1 VLVRISI
8 DVLYRPTGMWTRVR
22 RSIGKKLLLAVGVP
36 SLVLALGGV
45 LWLRHEA
52 RVLSPHLAPGSLDPA
67 FDVAIGAVLLLAG
80 AMALT
85 HLLVVHVLLDRPL
98 QQLAHGI
105 ERARGGDFLQ
115 RVPVDRDDEL
125 GDLAASFNATLAA
138 VTDLHA
144 RRIEDAAS
152 MDVMRREL
160 ALKAELERRLRE
172 LALLAGLGRT
182 LAATLDEEELLPAL
196 AARVAAG
203 LGLAEVQVLRRDEG
217 EVGEA
222 LTVRATSGDPAA
234 LGTRVV
240 PGAAPP
246 GLALVPMV
254 HRDGCSGALAV
265 RRADG
270 APPSPDEARL
280 LDAVARQ
287 TALALANAALHRSV
301 VRLSQTDPLTGAA
314 NRRSLFARL
323 EAELERSER
332 FDHATGV
339 AFVDVDH
346 FKRFNDALGHP
357 AGDEVLRRVVAILGS
372 AVRKVDLVGRYGG
385 EEFGVVLARA
395 DRAAALAAAE
405 KLRAAVAAAAIGHP
419 APDVGRV
426 TISIGVAVYPD
437 DGRDVASL
445 VDAADAALYAAK
457 RAGRNTAVAYAP
469 GMREEPSRRRDV
481 SVTADADAGVS

>member
-1 VLVRISI
+1 
-8 DVLYRPTGMWTRVR
+8 MWTRVR
-22 RSIGKKLLLAVGVP
+22 RSIGKKLLLAVGLP
-36 SLVLALGGV
+36 SLALSLGGV

-52 RVLSPHLAPGSLDPA
+52 RVLAPQLATGSLDPA
-67 FDVAIGAVLLLAG
+67 FDVAIGAVLLLAA

-98 QQLAHGI
+98 QQLAEGV

-115 RVPVDRDDEL
+115 RVPVDRADEL

-138 VTDLHA
+138 VTDLHV

-152 MDVMRREL
+152 MDAMRREL

-172 LALLAGLGRT
+172 LALLAELGRT
-182 LAATLDEEELLPAL
+182 LTASLDEEQLLPAV
-196 AARVAAG
+196 AARVATD
-203 LGLAEVQVLRRDEG
+203 LGLAEVQVLLRDGEG
-217 EVGEA
+217 FA
-222 LTVRATSGDPAA
+222 VRATSGDRAT
-234 LGTRVV
+234 LGARVA

-246 GLALVPMV
+246 GAILVPMA
-254 HRDGCSGALAV
+254 HPDGCDGALAV

-270 APPSPDEARL
+270 GPLSADEARL

-287 TALALANAALHRSV
+287 TAMALANATLHRSV
-301 VRLSQTDPLTGAA
+301 VRLSQTDTLTGSA

-332 FDHATGV
+332 FAHATGV

-357 AGDEVLRRVVAILGS
+357 AGDEVLRRVAGVLGS

-405 KLRAAVAAAAIGHP
+405 KLRAAVEAAAIGHP
-419 APDVGRV
+419 ASDLGRV
-426 TISIGVAVYPD
+426 TISVGVAVYPD
-437 DGRDVASL
+437 DGKDLASL

-457 RAGRNTAVAYAP
+457 RAGRNRVAAHAP
-469 GMREEPSRRRDV
+469 GMRDEPSRQRDV
-481 SVTADADAGVS
+481 SVTADVEAGAS